1 MCEGGGRRESHCERV
16 DGGGLLVMDGSE
28 TSGEEGLGAAVRRYI
43 RAEGEAIPFVT
54 SVRRIVATAF
64 GGIS

>member
-28 TSGEEGLGAAVRRYI
+28 TSGEEGLDAAGRR
-43 RAEGEAIPFVT
+43 
-54 SVRRIVATAF
+54 
-64 GGIS
+64 